1 MMKSFRAMLPNKNAY
16 EIADYIGKTTGI
28 IDEYYKDKTIEGISK
43 FENIQELLNGIKEYS
58 MAEKQEYE
66 EDEVRPENDLAA
78 YLQQISLLTDQDD
91 NNGDVTDRIKLMTV
105 HAAKG
110 LEFDSVYVVGMEE
123 MLFPS
128 ALSVLSREDIEEER
142 RLFYVAVTRARKYLT
157 LSYALSRYK
166 FGQLNYCE
174 QSRFIDEI
182 KQENIILY
190 GQKQTT
196 SPSQN
201 SNFSKP
207 EPIWY
212 QSKIKEQAIASQQH
226 SIPATLTKK
235 STADTK
241 PNIEQAGSITTELKI
256 GDKVYHDKFD
266 TGKVI
271 EIEGIGINKIATVF
285 FNSHGNKKIM
295 LKFAKLQILE

>member
-110 LEFDSVYVVGMEE
+110 LGLIVF
-123 MLFPS
+123 MLLVWKKCYFHQ
-128 ALSVLSREDIEEER
+128 LCQ
-142 RLFYVAVTRARKYLT
+142 FYHV
-157 LSYALSRYK
+157 
-166 FGQLNYCE
+166 
-174 QSRFIDEI
+174 
-182 KQENIILY
+182 
-190 GQKQTT
+190 
-196 SPSQN
+196 
-201 SNFSKP
+201 
-207 EPIWY
+207 
-212 QSKIKEQAIASQQH
+212 KI
-226 SIPATLTKK
+226 
-235 STADTK
+235 
-241 PNIEQAGSITTELKI
+241 
-256 GDKVYHDKFD
+256 
-266 TGKVI
+266 
-271 EIEGIGINKIATVF
+271 
-285 FNSHGNKKIM
+285 
-295 LKFAKLQILE
+295 